1 MPTFVEAMTGFM
13 KDNFCAAL
21 GVLGDAITLGS
32 QITVGPIGA
41 VNVPNALSALVCDEP
56 PDRLPPI
63 DPPFEGGQ
71 CDGVCYQVSVTN
83 GEGSNETFQTRGPIG
98 GVRTVT
104 IPGGGQLEVFSRSS
118 VNFPDSTTCFALS
131 GAGWRGTG
139 IGGTSWNA
147 DRTATITSIAVTGGG
162 DPQACGDPPAV
173 VPPPGD
179 TYEFGDDV
187 TYNIDDSTEITVPVT
202 AIFSPIFVSF
212 DGSLRIPVNI
222 DVGGLEF
229 NGTLEVAPNFNL
241 EIKPTKI
248 VAGPGRPDDTDP
260 SGGQPQVEVP
270 EDVEDFDAI
279 VGVLVFSQ
287 FDGDEN
293 NASGYPSV
301 GGPNFLVPRIGSV
314 QFAIKTG
321 NSIGWTAD
329 QDVKNLESYVPCL
342 APQGAIAVRV
352 TPEPGFTRRFTP
364 VRGKPLTAFS

>member
-32 QITVGPIGA
+32 QISVGPVGV

-56 PDRLPPI
+56 PDRLPPLE
-63 DPPFEGGQ
+63 PPFTGGQ
-71 CDGVCYQVSVTN
+71 CVGRSYSVTIQSEVYPFSDCSTFGPSTSVLGFPGPIRGLVTRTVSPSGDLCTPAGN
-83 GEGSNETFQTRGPIG
+83 AIYLRHGPGPNNETLI
-98 GVRTVT
+98 
-104 IPGGGQLEVFSRSS
+104 
-118 VNFPDSTTCFALS
+118 A
-131 GAGWRGTG
+131 GAGYG
-139 IGGTSWNA
+139 A
-147 DRTATITSIAVTGGG
+147 TASILSVVPEDGLPDT
-162 DPQACGDPPAV
+162 CGDPPPV

-202 AIFSPIFVSF
+202 AVFAPIFVDL
-212 DGSLRIPVNI
+212 DGSLKIPVNI

-301 GGPNFLVPRIGSV
+301 GGPNFLVPRIASV

-329 QDVKNLESYVPCL
+329 QDVKNLESYVPCP

-352 TPEPGFTRRFTP
+352 TAEPGFTRRFTP